1 MLKDLRIV
9 SRPARH
15 RPGMKDFFIL
25 ILVYSYYNRSSN
37 ISNEFSIP
45 QTVIADYFHCSRKTA
60 NQWYGKLRDLGY
72 LKYAKRDNAG
82 KSIYYKDKNGNKQPY
97 TIPKYKK
104 IRLGEPDEIKFLNV
118 YTLDQ
123 QGLNQYMIDHV
134 EIDVLGN
141 IKTYKDTFNQFISFL
156 TTRSQNKLFA
166 EIDIEHLDGK
176 ELLEKLTKTDKKT
189 LKKILKLHD
198 KIEEN
203 KYYCDMKKTLDRDF
217 PEFTCRYLEEGCL
230 RLTHEIC
237 TTVNPEHTEKI
248 NENNYWRSSRA
259 RTDMLKSMLGTN
271 MKDITEYD
279 VNGSIYRLTYNLNHD
294 TLLPFDYDIYEQI
307 WNNCGFDIPWS
318 GRNRETFRKAFK
330 LVLMPIYMKPHA
342 IGYTAN
348 QWEYIHKY
356 YAGRPRKYQ
365 KLSKDE
371 QIFYERFELFVNA
384 LNIDIKTFLTKVR
397 ESMYVTLNTKKFVKS
412 DIFTLESNLHILIR
426 RHLLDKGIKC
436 VNVYDGFYVI
446 KSQLSKDEFSEIYNI
461 CTATLKTNMKNGIGT
476 RAI

>member
-25 ILVYSYYNRSSN
+25 ILVYSYYNRSS

-60 NQWYGKLRDLGY
+60 NQWYGKLRDLGF
-72 LKYAKRDNAG
+72 LKYAERENAG
-82 KSIYYKDKNGNKQPY
+82 KSIYYKDRTGNKQSY

-118 YTLDQ
+118 YVLDQ
-123 QGLNQYMIDHV
+123 KGLNQYMIDHV
-134 EIDVLGN
+134 ELDILGN
-141 IKTYKDTFNQFISFL
+141 ISTYKDTFNQFISFL
-156 TTRSQNKLFA
+156 TARSENKHLA
-166 EIDIEHLDGK
+166 ELDIENIDIKELPEHLTK
-176 ELLEKLTKTDKKT
+176 EDKSEI
-189 LKKILKLHD
+189 KKILKLRD

-203 KYYCDMKKTLDRDF
+203 RYYCDIKKTLDKDF

-248 NENNYWRSSRA
+248 NESNYWRSSRA
-259 RTDMLKSMLGTN
+259 RTDMLKSMLQAN
-271 MKDITEYD
+271 MSNITEYD

-294 TLLPFDYDIYEQI
+294 KLLPFDYDIYEQI
-307 WNNCGFDIPWS
+307 WNNCGFPIPWS
-318 GRNRETFRKAFK
+318 GRNKEKFRKAFK
-330 LVLMPIYMKPHA
+330 LVLMPIYMKPHI
-342 IGYTAN
+342 IGYTAS
-348 QWEYIHKY
+348 QWEYLNKY
-356 YAGRPRKYQ
+356 YAGHPRKYQ
-365 KLSKDE
+365 KLSKTE
-371 QIFYERFELFVNA
+371 QQFYERFELFITA
-384 LNIDIKTFLTKVR
+384 LNIDIKTFLTAVR
-397 ESMYVTLNTKKFVKS
+397 SAMYVTLNTKKFIKS

-426 RHLLDKGIKC
+426 RQLLDKGIKC
-436 VNVYDGFYVI
+436 VNVYDGFYVV
-446 KSQLSKDEFSEIYNI
+446 KNQLSKEEFINIYNE
-461 CTATLKTNMKNGIGT
+461 CTEKLKENMKNGIGT